1 MDSNDKWVWADET
14 DSSPLTLPLLDQKL
28 TPIVEWP
35 DVQPEPPVAAVIA
48 EPSDSKVEEAPAPPP
63 VSKVKVEEAPAPP
76 SVSKVEKAPAPPSVS
91 ASVSEPPAP
100 APETPP
106 VNGRRDISATVVR
119 ATVLHLEG
127 QIEQAIQEIQN
138 GLRNGEPEAE
148 LYATLAALQMDL
160 ERFEEAAASCR
171 EALKREPDNQT
182 CQHNLALCLEKLNA
196 PKKPPKPA
204 PSLVKAIVLHMEGK
218 IEEAIKELQRGVK
231 AGEKTADVYAGLGHL
246 QFEAGRFDAAADAYR
261 EVLVQAPLHKTC
273 HYNLAVCL
281 EKTGRYKEALSS
293 FQKAFEINSQRVEIG
308 IGVGVSLLHL
318 RRFAEAE
325 TAFDTCLKGHPSD
338 ETALFGKAFA
348 QQGQGRHAEAEA
360 AYADALKRNPAQ
372 EEALLNLIAL
382 SVEQKKDAA
391 TREYCEKLL
400 SIRPESKVALETL
413 MALHLASGDYE
424 AACLAGEQL
433 TRIVPDGFEAWF
445 NFGVACRGAKRG
457 EPAVAAFSKATRIR
471 PKSFEAQS
479 SLGAALQEQG
489 DLAKAKAAYEA
500 ALKISPDH
508 PAVLWNLVLT
518 AEQSGDAGEAER
530 MCATLASKSTQ
541 SDAVLFRLG
550 SLRFQR
556 GDYLGSS
563 EAFRSC
569 LKKRPDWPAA
579 QLNLGL
585 ALWKSGNRDEARQ
598 KLEGVNGSYG
608 SEALHSLAIIAA
620 EREDYQQAL
629 GYYKKLVDAGERTPE
644 LFYNTGLILQNLGR
658 PEEAAQQ
665 YREALAVKPDLAE
678 ATQALAQVSKAPAKV
693 EEIRK
698 SVRKESVPGPRLL
711 KSR

>member
-1 MDSNDKWVWADET
+1 MMDSNDKWVWADEA
-14 DSSPLTLPLLDQKL
+14 DSSPQAVPLLDQKL

-35 DVQPEPPVAAVIA
+35 TLEPDPPIPAVIA
-48 EPSDSKVEEAPAPPP
+48 EPSDSKVEEVPVPAPASTP
-63 VSKVKVEEAPAPP
+63 
-76 SVSKVEKAPAPPSVS
+76 
-91 ASVSEPPAP
+91 EPLP
-100 APETPP
+100 APETPRAT
-106 VNGRRDISATVVR
+106 GRRDVSPTVVK
-119 ATVLHLEG
+119 ATFLHLEG
-127 QIEQAIQEIQN
+127 QIEQAIQEIQG

-148 LYATLAALQMDL
+148 LYAALAALQMDL
-160 ERFEEAAASCR
+160 ERFEEAAGSCR
-171 EALKREPDNQT
+171 EVLQREPDNQT
-182 CQHNLALCLEKLNA
+182 CKNNLALCLEKLNA
-196 PKKPPKPA
+196 PKKPPKPS

-261 EVLVQAPLHKTC
+261 EVLERAPLHKTC

-281 EKTGRYKEALSS
+281 EKIGRYKEALAS
-293 FQKAFEINSQRVEIG
+293 FEKAFEINSQRVEMG
-308 IGVGVSLLHL
+308 LGVGVSLLHL

-325 TAFDTCLKGHPSD
+325 TAFDTCLKTHPND
-338 ETALFGKAFA
+338 ETARFGKAFA
-348 QQGQGRHAEAEA
+348 LQGQGRQAEAETV
-360 AYADALKRNPAQ
+360 YAEALKRNPAQ

-382 SVEQKKDAA
+382 TVEQKKDAA

-400 SIRPESKVALETL
+400 ILRPESKIALETL
-413 MALHLASGDYE
+413 MALHLAGGDYE
-424 AACLAGEQL
+424 AACAAGEQL
-433 TRIVPDGFEAWF
+433 TRIAPDAFEAWF
-445 NFGVACRGAKRG
+445 NFGIACRGAKRG

-471 PKSFEAQS
+471 PKSFEAHS

-518 AEQSGDAGEAER
+518 AEQSGNASEAER
-530 MCATLASKSTQ
+530 LCATLASKSTQ
-541 SDAVLFRLG
+541 SDVVLFQLG

-556 GDYLGSS
+556 GDYSGSS
-563 EAFRSC
+563 EAFRNC
-569 LKKRPDWPAA
+569 LQKRPDWPAA

-608 SEALHSLAIIAA
+608 SEALHSLAMIAA

-629 GYYKKLVDAGERTPE
+629 GYYEKLAGTGERTPE

-665 YREALAVKPDLAE
+665 YRAALTVKPDLAE

-698 SVRKESVPGPRLL
+698 SVRKESSLGPRLL

>member
-1 MDSNDKWVWADET
+1 MMDSNDKWVWGDEP
-14 DSSPLTLPLLDQKL
+14 DSSPQTPALLDQKL

-35 DVQPEPPVAAVIA
+35 DLPPDSPVPADSAEASGSQVQEAPVLASIPEEVPAEEVPEPAT
-48 EPSDSKVEEAPAPPP
+48 SP
-63 VSKVKVEEAPAPP
+63 VS
-76 SVSKVEKAPAPPSVS
+76 
-91 ASVSEPPAP
+91 
-100 APETPP
+100 
-106 VNGRRDISATVVR
+106 GRRDISATVVK

-127 QIEQAIQEIQN
+127 QIEQAIQEIET

-148 LYATLAALQMDL
+148 LYAALAALQMDL
-160 ERFEEAAASCR
+160 ERFEEAANSCR
-171 EALKREPDNQT
+171 EVLKREPDNQT
-182 CQHNLALCLEKLNA
+182 CKHNLTICLDKLNG

-204 PSLVKAIVLHMEGK
+204 QSLVKAIVLHMEGK

-231 AGEKTADVYAGLGHL
+231 GGEKTLDVYAGLGHL

-261 EVLVQAPLHKTC
+261 EVLAREPQHKTC

-281 EKTGRYKEALSS
+281 EKTGRHKEALTS
-293 FQKAFEINSQRVEIG
+293 FEKGFEINPQRIEIG

-318 RRFAEAE
+318 RRFAEAAA
-325 TAFDTCLKGHPSD
+325 AFETCLQTHPND

-348 QQGQGRHAEAEA
+348 LQSQGRHAEAET
-360 AYADALKRNPAQ
+360 AYAEVLKRNPSQ
-372 EEALLNLIAL
+372 EEALLNLIAMAI
-382 SVEQKKDAA
+382 EGKKDPA
-391 TREYCEKLL
+391 TREHCEKLL
-400 SIRPESKVALETL
+400 TIRPESKVALEVV
-413 MALHLASGDYE
+413 MALDLASGDYE
-424 AACLAGEQL
+424 AACSAGERL
-433 TRIVPDGFEAWF
+433 TRIAPDGFEAWF
-445 NFGVACRGAKRG
+445 NFGVACRGAGRG

-489 DLAKAKAAYEA
+489 DLVKAKSAYEA
-500 ALKISPDH
+500 ALKLSPDH

-518 AEQSGDAGEAER
+518 AEQSGNAREAER
-530 MCATLASKSTQ
+530 LCATLVSKSSKPDT
-541 SDAVLFRLG
+541 ALFRLG

-556 GDYLGSS
+556 GDYSGSS
-563 EAFRSC
+563 EAFRNC

-585 ALWKSGNRDEARQ
+585 SLWKSGNRDEARQ
-598 KLEGVNGSYG
+598 KLESVNGAYG
-608 SEALHSLAIIAA
+608 SEALHSLAMMAA
-620 EREDYQQAL
+620 ERQDYQQAL
-629 GYYKKLVDAGERTPE
+629 GYYNKLADAGERTPE

-665 YREALAVKPDLAE
+665 YREALAVKPDLSE
-678 ATQALAQVSKAPAKV
+678 AIQALALVSKAPAKV

-698 SVRKESVPGPRLL
+698 SVRKESSPGPRLL

>member
-14 DSSPLTLPLLDQKL
+14 DSSPLTQPLLDQKL

-35 DVQPEPPVAAVIA
+35 DLQPDPPIPADTPEPPA
-48 EPSDSKVEEAPAPPP
+48 SKVEEAPEPASIP
-63 VSKVKVEEAPAPP
+63 EPAPLP
-76 SVSKVEKAPAPPSVS
+76 EI
-91 ASVSEPPAP
+91 PPA
-100 APETPP
+100 
-106 VNGRRDISATVVR
+106 NGRRDISATVVK

-138 GLRNGEPEAE
+138 GLSNGEPEAE
-148 LYATLAALQMDL
+148 LYAALAALQMDL
-160 ERFEEAAASCR
+160 ERFEEAAASFR
-171 EALKREPDNQT
+171 EVMQREPDNQT
-182 CQHNLALCLEKLNA
+182 CKHNLALCLEKLNA

-204 PSLVKAIVLHMEGK
+204 PSVVKAIVLHMEGK

-231 AGEKTADVYAGLGHL
+231 AGENTLDVYAGLGHL
-246 QFEAGRFDAAADAYR
+246 QFEAGRFDAAAEAYR
-261 EVLVQAPLHKTC
+261 TVLEREPLHKTC

-281 EKTGRYKEALSS
+281 EKTGLHKEALAS
-293 FQKAFEINSQRVEIG
+293 FEKAFEINPKRLEIG

-325 TAFDTCLKGHPSD
+325 TAFDTCLKSHPND

-348 QQGQGRHAEAEA
+348 LQCEGRRAEAET
-360 AYADALKRNPAQ
+360 AYAETLKRNPAH

-382 SVEQKKDAA
+382 AVEQKNDSAA
-391 TREYCEKLL
+391 REYSKKLL
-400 SIRPESKVALETL
+400 TPRPESKIALETL
-413 MALHLASGDYE
+413 IALDLAGGDYE
-424 AACLAGEQL
+424 AACAAGERL
-433 TRIVPDGFEAWF
+433 TRIAPEEFEAWF
-445 NFGVACRGAKRG
+445 NFGVACRCAKRG
-457 EPAVAAFSKATRIR
+457 EAAVAAFSEATRIR
-471 PKSFEAQS
+471 SKSFEAQS
-479 SLGAALQEQG
+479 SLAAALQEQG
-489 DLAKAKAAYEA
+489 ELTKAKAAYEA

-518 AEQSGDAGEAER
+518 AEQSGNAGEAER
-530 MCATLASKSTQ
+530 LCMTLASKSAQ

-550 SLRFQR
+550 SIRFQR
-556 GDYLGSS
+556 GDYPGSS
-563 EAFRSC
+563 EAFRNC
-569 LKKRPDWPAA
+569 LQKRPNWPAA

-608 SEALHSLAIIAA
+608 SEALHSLAMMAA
-620 EREDYQQAL
+620 EREDYQEAL
-629 GYYKKLVDAGERTPE
+629 GYYEKLAGSGERTPE

-658 PEEAAQQ
+658 AEEAAQQ

-678 ATQALAQVSKAPAKV
+678 ATQALAQVSKAHAKV

>member
-14 DSSPLTLPLLDQKL
+14 DSSPLTLPLLDKKL

-35 DVQPEPPVAAVIA
+35 DPQPDPPIPADTAPADSKPEEVPAPSAIPAPLPEP
-48 EPSDSKVEEAPAPPP
+48 
-63 VSKVKVEEAPAPP
+63 
-76 SVSKVEKAPAPPSVS
+76 EK
-91 ASVSEPPAP
+91 PPA
-100 APETPP
+100 
-106 VNGRRDISATVVR
+106 NGRRDISATVVK

-148 LYATLAALQMDL
+148 LYGALAALQMDL
-160 ERFEEAAASCR
+160 GRFEEAAASCR
-171 EALKREPDNQT
+171 EVLQREPDNQT
-182 CQHNLALCLEKLNA
+182 CKHNLALCLEKLNA

-231 AGEKTADVYAGLGHL
+231 AGEQTLDVYAGLGHL
-246 QFEAGRFDAAADAYR
+246 QFESGRFDAAADAYR
-261 EVLVQAPLHKTC
+261 TVLEREPLHKTC

-281 EKTGRYKEALSS
+281 EKTGRHKEALAS
-293 FQKAFEINSQRVEIG
+293 FEKAFEINSQRVEIS
-308 IGVGVSLLHL
+308 IGVGVALLQL
-318 RRFAEAE
+318 RRFAEAG
-325 TAFDTCLKGHPSD
+325 TAFETCLKTHPND

-348 QQGQGRHAEAEA
+348 LQGEGRYAEAET
-360 AYADALKRNPAQ
+360 AYAGLLKRNPAQ

-382 SVEQKKDAA
+382 AVEQKKAPA

-400 SIRPESKVALETL
+400 TLRPESKVALETL
-413 MALHLASGDYE
+413 MTLHLAGGDYE
-424 AACLAGEQL
+424 AACAVGERL
-433 TRIVPDGFEAWF
+433 TRIDADGFEAWF

-457 EPAVAAFSKATRIR
+457 EPAVDALSKATRIR

-489 DLAKAKAAYEA
+489 DLVKAKAAYEA

-518 AEQSGDAGEAER
+518 AEQSGNAGEAER
-530 MCATLASKSTQ
+530 LCATLASKSTQ

-556 GDYLGSS
+556 GDYPGSS
-563 EAFRSC
+563 EAFRNC

-608 SEALHSLAIIAA
+608 SEALHSLAMMAT

-629 GYYKKLVDAGERTPE
+629 GYYEKLAGTGERTPE

-658 PEEAAQQ
+658 PEDAAQQ

>member
-1 MDSNDKWVWADET
+1 MDSNDKWVWADEA
-14 DSSPLTLPLLDQKL
+14 DASPQALPLLDQKL

-35 DVQPEPPVAAVIA
+35 DLPPDPPTVIA
-48 EPSDSKVEEAPAPPP
+48 EPSA
-63 VSKVKVEEAPAPP
+63 
-76 SVSKVEKAPAPPSVS
+76 SKVEKEEVPAPTPVP
-91 ASVSEPPAP
+91 EPLP
-100 APETPP
+100 APEMPP
-106 VNGRRDISATVVR
+106 ASGRRDVSATVVK
-119 ATVLHLEG
+119 ATFLHLEG

-138 GLRNGEPEAE
+138 GLRKGEPEAE
-148 LYATLAALQMDL
+148 LYAALAALQMDL
-160 ERFEEAAASCR
+160 GRFEEAAASCR
-171 EALKREPDNQT
+171 EVLQREPENPA
-182 CQHNLALCLEKLNA
+182 CKHNLALCLEKLNA

-231 AGEKTADVYAGLGHL
+231 AGENTADVYAGLGHL
-246 QFEAGRFDAAADAYR
+246 QFEAGRFDAAAEAYR
-261 EVLVQAPLHKTC
+261 EVLEREPLHKTC

-281 EKTGRYKEALSS
+281 EKVGHNKEALAS
-293 FQKAFEINSQRVEIG
+293 FEKAFEINSQRVEIG

-325 TAFDTCLKGHPSD
+325 TAFDTCLRNHPND
-338 ETALFGKAFA
+338 ETALFGKAFGL
-348 QQGQGRHAEAEA
+348 QGQGRHADAER
-360 AYADALKRNPAQ
+360 AYAEVLKRNPAQ

-382 SVEQKKDAA
+382 AVEQKKDQA

-400 SIRPESKVALETL
+400 SIRPESKIALETL
-413 MALHLASGDYE
+413 MALHLSGGDYE

-433 TRIVPDGFEAWF
+433 TRIAPDGFEGWF
-445 NFGVACRGAKRG
+445 NLGIACRGAKRG
-457 EPAVAAFSKATRIR
+457 ELAVAAFSKATRIR
-471 PKSFEAQS
+471 PKSFEAQA
-479 SLGAALQEQG
+479 SLGTALREQG
-489 DLAKAKAAYEA
+489 DLAKASAAYEA

-508 PAVLWNLVLT
+508 PAVLWNLILT
-518 AEQSGDAGEAER
+518 AEQSGNAAEAER
-530 MCATLASKSTQ
+530 LCATLASKSPQ

-556 GDYLGSS
+556 GDYPGSS
-563 EAFRSC
+563 DAFRNC
-569 LKKRPDWPAA
+569 LKKRADWPAA

-608 SEALHSLAIIAA
+608 SEALHSLAMIAA

-629 GYYKKLVDAGERTPE
+629 NYYEKLAGTGERTPE

-665 YREALAVKPDLAE
+665 YREALAEKPDLVE

-698 SVRKESVPGPRLL
+698 SVRKESVLGPRLL